1 MQLLISA
8 CGEMPIYGVPVATL
22 DVETTGIGSDARICQ
37 IAIIHSNLGKGNQTV
52 AYSSLVNPEIPIPPD
67 TSAIHGIKDEDV
79 RESGAFSTHYE
90 AISKALEGRLL
101 AAYNLPF
108 DWRVLNS
115 DLKRI
120 GKPQYSFFGV
130 CGLVLAREVD
140 SGQRGRGVH
149 KLESVC
155 SRRGMSFK
163 AHCAEADAMVTSQL
177 LDRLLREA
185 ANEFGKFGAIREYWA
200 WQRRSGITQE
210 EDYRSYLRGRG
221 KTRGEWPWTD
231 L

>member
-1 MQLLISA
+1 MQLTISA
-8 CGEMPIYGVPVATL
+8 CGESPIYGIPVATL

-37 IAIIHSNLGKGNQTV
+37 IAIIHSNLGKANQHV
-52 AYSSLVNPEIPIPPD
+52 AFSSLVDPEIPIPPA

-79 RESGAFSTHYE
+79 REAGTFASHHE
-90 AISKALEGRLL
+90 AIIKALEGRVL

-115 DLKRI
+115 ELHRT
-120 GKPQYSFFGV
+120 GHPGYHFFGV

-140 SGQRGRGVH
+140 HGHRGRGVH
-149 KLESVC
+149 KLGAVC

-163 AHCAEADAMVTSQL
+163 AHCAEADAMVTSRL

-185 ANEFGKFGAIREYWA
+185 ANEFGKFGTVRDYWA
-200 WQRRSGITQE
+200 WQRRAGITQE

-221 KTRGEWPWTD
+221 KTREVWPWTD
-231 L
+231 H